1 MDMNHS
7 IDIAHVIKRNADDI
21 VNVNAVLHGINR
33 QTHIVDNN
41 AHKEYMLWKTLHQ
54 TRLQKA
60 YSKMGLFSSF

>member
-1 MDMNHS
+1 M
-7 IDIAHVIKRNADDI
+7 KRNADDR
-21 VNVNAVLHGINR
+21 VNVNAKLHSINR

-41 AHKEYMLWKTLHQ
+41 AYKEYMLWKTLHQ